1 MPTASPAP
9 GRIGSRMVFDR
20 RRPIT
25 SLARREGPRETPILC
40 AVRLSAAI
48 GAGLAVILPLLIIVA
63 TGGPAPGGA
72 APAFVIRPPVMVARG
87 ATGDATASNNEVKM
101 LRTPAG
107 LMAAYA
113 GGAGDPPQILLVASR
128 DGGAHW
134 SPLGQASDGPVASR
148 LAALAAD
155 SSGRVH
161 MVWTR
166 YDDGVGKVYYREWVP
181 SARGGAAGAWTAAQ
195 RRISP
200 GGRYAGYPAV
210 ALDRSGRPH
219 VVWYGIREGQPPVP
233 TKHGSIYEIL
243 YTGYDG
249 RAWSRPSLIS
259 SGPPDSINPALV
271 SDFAGRLH
279 AVWYQYNG
287 RRYEVRYAQYQAGW
301 AAPEGV
307 SRTSNDQFNPDVTA
321 DGQGRLALVWE
332 EHDARGSVIDYARR
346 AAGTWGAPAALS
358 TGAAPAYHPSVA
370 TDATGTIWTA
380 WDADDGQIYARRF
393 KNGWGPVLRLTADG
407 GNAFPSALS
416 DAGALDVIWT
426 HTSAAGDAVYF
437 ARVTAR
443 P

>member
-1 MPTASPAP
+1 
-9 GRIGSRMVFDR
+9 MVFDR

-25 SLARREGPRETPILC
+25 SLARREGPRQTPILC

-48 GAGLAVILPLLIIVA
+48 AAVLASLLPVLMTLA
-63 TGGPAPGGA
+63 AHSPAPAGA
-72 APAFVIRPPVMVARG
+72 APSFVIRPPVLVARG
-87 ATGDATASNNEVKM
+87 ATSDATASNNEVKM
-101 LRTPAG
+101 LRTPAA
-107 LMAAYA
+107 LVAAYA
-113 GGAGDPPQILLVASR
+113 GGAADVPQILLVASR

-134 SPLGQASDGPVASR
+134 SPLGQASEGPVASR

-161 MVWTR
+161 VVWTR
-166 YDDGVGKVYYREWVP
+166 YDDGVGKVYYREWARP
-181 SARGGAAGAWTAAQ
+181 ARGGVAGAWTASQ

-200 GGRYAGYPAV
+200 GGSYAGYPAV
-210 ALDRSGRPH
+210 ALDRAGRPH
-219 VVWYGIREGQPPVP
+219 VVWYGIREGPPPVP

-259 SGPPDSINPALV
+259 SGPPDSINPALA
-271 SDFAGRLH
+271 SDFTGRLH

-287 RRYEVRYAQYQAGW
+287 RGYAVRYAQYQAGW

-307 SRTSNDQFNPDVTA
+307 SRTSNDQFNPDVAA
-321 DGQGRLALVWE
+321 DGQGRLSLVWE
-332 EHDARGSVIDYARR
+332 EHDARGSIIDYARR
-346 AAGTWGAPAALS
+346 TGGTWGPPAALS
-358 TGAAPAYHPSVA
+358 AGATPAYHPSVA

-380 WDADDGQIYARRF
+380 WDAHDGQIYARRF

-407 GNAFPSALS
+407 GNAFPGVLS
-416 DAGALDVIWT
+416 DAGALDVMWT
-426 HTSAAGDAVYF
+426 HTSTAGASVYF